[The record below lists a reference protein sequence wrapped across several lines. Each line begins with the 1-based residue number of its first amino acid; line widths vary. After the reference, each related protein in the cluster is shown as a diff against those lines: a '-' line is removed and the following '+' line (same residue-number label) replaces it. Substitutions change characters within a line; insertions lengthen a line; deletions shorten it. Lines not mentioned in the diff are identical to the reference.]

1 MAKRKITVNDLK
13 VVQELRKENGKLK
26 KENEKLL
33 QDLEKITE
41 IYIKTC
47 KKYSEQIQRMQAQNV
62 QEICEK
68 SCELYNEEIYKKI
81 SQTTKAYGEA
91 EGKIAEHARYLH
103 SLCPICKAYF

>member
-1 MAKRKITVNDLK
+1 MLQMMKMIGTNNRGNKMRKNKKITVNDLK
-13 VVQELRKENGKLK
+13 VVQELRKENVQLK
-26 KENEKLL
+26 AENEKLL

-68 SCELYNEEIYKKI
+68 KL
-81 SQTTKAYGEA
+81 
-91 EGKIAEHARYLH
+91 
-103 SLCPICKAYF
+103 